1 MTPAYRLRADR
12 RDITDAVRQRLLR
25 LAVTDEAGRDADA
38 VELRL
43 DDRDGALALPRKG
56 AVLDV
61 ALGYPE
67 RGLAAMGLYTV
78 DELELA
84 APPATLTIRAKAADM
99 RAALKAQKT
108 RAWDATTLGEVV
120 GAIAADH
127 HLEPRIA
134 ASLRTIR
141 LPHLDQ
147 TEESDLHLLTRLA
160 RDHGAV
166 AKPAGGNLLFVPA
179 GQARSASGQAMPAVT
194 VHRPQA
200 SSYRVTLADRDAY
213 GSARAAWH
221 DAASGQRRIE
231 TAGAGEPVF
240 TLRRSYPSAPEA
252 QAAAQAQL
260 QALNR
265 GKGTL
270 SLTLQ
275 PGLPALR
282 AEARL
287 TLLGFRSGVDGAW
300 IASRVTHE
308 FGRAGYAT
316 SVEAEPPDA

>member
-1 MTPAYRLRADR
+1 MTPAYRLHADR
-12 RDITDAVRQRLLR
+12 RDITAAVRQRLLR
-25 LAVTDEAGRDADA
+25 LAVTDEAGRAADA

-61 ALGYPE
+61 ALGYQE
-67 RGLAAMGLYTV
+67 GGLAPMGLYTV

-84 APPATLTIRAKAADM
+84 DPPATLTIRAKAADM

-108 RAWDATTLGEVV
+108 RAWDATTLGDVV

-127 HLEPRIA
+127 GLEPRVA
-134 ASLRTIR
+134 ASLRAIR

-160 RDHGAV
+160 RDYGAV
-166 AKPAGGNLLFVPA
+166 AKPAGGKLLFVPT
-179 GQARSASGQAMPAVT
+179 GQARSARGQAMPAVT

-200 SSYRVTLADRDAY
+200 SAYRLTLADRDAY

-221 DAASGQRRIE
+221 DAASGERRIE
-231 TAGAGEPVF
+231 AAGTGEPTF
-240 TLRRSYPSAPEA
+240 TLRQTYPSAPEA
-252 QAAAQAQL
+252 AAAARAKL
-260 QALNR
+260 KALNR

-275 PGLPALR
+275 PGVPALR

-287 TLLGFRSGVDGAW
+287 TLVGFRTGVAGTW

-308 FGRAGYAT
+308 LGQAGYAT